1 LRLLLALFLV
11 IGAALP
17 AFAQDFPP
25 LTGRVVDEAQLL
37 SPEEEAELTAL
48 SKDLEEKTTDQF
60 VVATIPSLGDRT
72 IEQYG
77 VDLGRAW
84 QIGQKDKDN
93 GVLLLV
99 APNERQ
105 VRIEVGYGL
114 EPVLTDAISKLIIEG
129 SIIPR
134 FKAGDM
140 PGGIKRG
147 AEDIVAVLGGDRE
160 AWLERAKERVPE
172 EDIGSTLF
180 TMIFFAIFFVMVFS
194 GLFGGGRRRRS
205 RGPFIAGPGG
215 FSGGGGGGGF
225 GGGGFSG
232 GGGSFGGG
240 GSSGSW

>member
-1 LRLLLALFLV
+1 MP
-11 IGAALP
+11 AA
-17 AFAQDFPP
+17 AQDFPA
-25 LTGRVVDEAQLL
+25 LTGRVVDQAELL
-37 SPEEEAELTAL
+37 TPEEEAELTSL
-48 SKDLEEKTTDQF
+48 SEGLESQTTDQF
-60 VVATIPSLGDRT
+60 VVVTVASLDGRS
-72 IEQYG
+72 IEEYG
-77 VDLGRAW
+77 VALGRAW

-114 EPVLTDAISKLIIEG
+114 EPVLTDAIAKLIIEG

-134 FKAGDM
+134 FKAGDF

-160 AWLERAKERVPE
+160 AWLERAKSRVPE
-172 EDIGSTLF
+172 EDIGATIFTL
-180 TMIFFAIFFVMVFS
+180 IFFAVFFMMVFS
-194 GLFGGGRRRRS
+194 GLFGGAGRRGR
-205 RGPFIAGPGG
+205 RGPVVLGGP
-215 FSGGGGGGGF
+215 SGGGWSS